1 MIFGEKYYGM
11 LKKLSPWRQSLF
23 SLVLA
28 QRQYPNYALWC
39 EVNEVKGGAKAY
51 QKTLNTLW
59 EFHKDKFNTIDL
71 EKVLDE
77 FEPYLLDDEKNDL
90 SVGDLFSLDATLS
103 LSSSI
108 LAIIMHEGE
117 EAEMASRASLSGVIR
132 QIEQSSDREYT
143 DEELREMES
152 VDNEVNFQIELYEL
166 LEKSKREELIVK
178 RDKIFNT
185 LNNFIILI
193 QKNHNLN
200 LVKTGWENPIF

>member
-39 EVNEVKGGAKAY
+39 EVNEVKWGAKAY

-166 LEKSKREELIVK
+166 LEKSKREPSLV
-178 RDKIFNT
+178 DKLYKLS
-185 LNNFIILI
+185 LNGGVSNIGLS
-193 QKNHNLN
+193 L
-200 LVKTGWENPIF
+200 E